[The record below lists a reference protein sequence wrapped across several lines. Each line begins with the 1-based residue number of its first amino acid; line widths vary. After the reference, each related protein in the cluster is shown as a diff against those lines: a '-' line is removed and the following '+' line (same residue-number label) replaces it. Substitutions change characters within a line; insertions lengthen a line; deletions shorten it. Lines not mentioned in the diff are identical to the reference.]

1 MSNYRRPNFDF
12 DIPILNTNQSQ
23 QQLWID
29 PQLPK
34 ILEDA
39 LGKELFDM
47 SRWENPGNID
57 MSMNQMNQQGG
68 GNFFAGS
75 RFNPGA
81 PPYQDQTWSQRLFG
95 GQDSYGNKWGGA
107 AMPALQL
114 GQAGLNTF
122 LGFKQLGQAEDALKF
137 QKDAFSRQFENQSK
151 LVRDQQRHR
160 QQARVAMNP
169 NAQSVDSY
177 MKEFGV

>member
-1 MSNYRRPNFDF
+1 MNDYYRPNFDL
-12 DIPILNTNQSQ
+12 DYPNLNTNQSQ
-23 QQLWID
+23 QQPWTGFQIPSIQQD
-29 PQLPK
+29 DFRTK
-34 ILEDA
+34 
-39 LGKELFDM
+39 LFDM
-47 SRWENPGNID
+47 SRGGNPGNMD

-81 PPYQDQTWSQRLFG
+81 PSWKDQTWSQRIFG

>member
-1 MSNYRRPNFDF
+1 MNDYYKPNFDF
-12 DIPILNTNQSQ
+12 NIPTLGNSQPQ
-23 QQLWID
+23 QQSWTGFQVPGIEQD
-29 PQLPK
+29 SFQTK
-34 ILEDA
+34 
-39 LGKELFDM
+39 LFDM
-47 SRWENPGNID
+47 SRGGNSSNMD

-68 GNFFAGS
+68 NNFFAGMGG
-75 RFNPGA
+75 NPGT
-81 PPYQDQTWSQRLFG
+81 PGWKDQTWSQRAFG
-95 GQDSYGNKWGGA
+95 GQDNYGNKWGGF

-114 GQAGLNTF
+114 GQAGMNTF
-122 LGFKQLGQAEDALKF
+122 LGFKQLGQAEDALNF
-137 QKDAFSRQFENQSK
+137 QKDSFSKQFENQSK